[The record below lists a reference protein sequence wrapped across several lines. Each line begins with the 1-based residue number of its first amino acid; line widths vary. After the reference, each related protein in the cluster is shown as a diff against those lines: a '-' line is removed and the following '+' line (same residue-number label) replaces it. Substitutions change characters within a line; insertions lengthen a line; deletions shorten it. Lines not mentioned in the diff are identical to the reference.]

1 MFYNIIAKL
10 DTVFDFE
17 QVSAHCD
24 IPCKIYDPITIQIAV
39 LSMIRMV
46 ELIDELAANKELSI
60 EQTATLARLSAEK
73 EKQGRLVKEEVRVIW
88 GDYFK
93 QPQFD
98 KFPEI
103 HQLTHDIMLKTSAA
117 KQKVNMQ
124 LSLDLLVLVNRFA
137 DIFWQS
143 KEITTFDAQCPYPPF
158 QTVTYPKLN

>member
-1 MFYNIIAKL
+1 MLYNIIAQL
-10 DTVFDFE
+10 DKVFDFE
-17 QVSAHCD
+17 QASAHCD
-24 IPCKIYDPITIQIAV
+24 IPCKIYDPMTIQLAV

-46 ELIDELAANKELSI
+46 ELIDELASKSELNV

-73 EKQGRLVKEEVRVIW
+73 EKQGGIVKDEVRVIW

-117 KQKVNMQ
+117 KQKVNMAVT
-124 LSLDLLVLVNRFA
+124 LELLVLVNRFA
-137 DIFWQS
+137 EIFWQS
-143 KEITTFDAQCPYPPF
+143 KDIETFNAQCPYPPF
-158 QTVTYPKLN
+158 QTVSYPKLG